1 MHAYDYCCIGNMC
14 VIFVI
19 LLLLYRMSHFYFKLK
34 TQRAWVNGLERV
46 ERWERADLLT
56 EDLEPRQQGKGLR

>member
-1 MHAYDYCCIGNMC
+1 MHAYDYCCISNMC

-19 LLLLYRMSHFYFKLK
+19 LLLLYRMSHFYFFKLK

-56 EDLEPRQQGKGLR
+56 EDLEPRQQGKGL